1 MCSSGLT
8 KRPCLENKVEVQT
21 VPWGCPLQSTYI
33 LWYVSALTHSI
44 HIHVH
49 TMSLYIKLYCCVCVY
64 VCKWV
69 QPCAWYYVQVRGQLL
84 GAGFLLHGLW
94 GWDPGHHVFS
104 VSPCTYQTTSPAIN
118 NAGKKRK
125 KRKEN
130 KSHLWGCSRLFSSL
144 LSLPILLVLFEMIS
158 PPGLAKYF
166 FGSLSL
172 CFFLNVCVSH
182 LHNFR
187 LGILGLG
194 LHSMSFFFIVCLW
207 GHPWQVP
214 TSHL

>member
-1 MCSSGLT
+1 MCT
-8 KRPCLENKVEVQT
+8 C
-21 VPWGCPLQSTYI
+21 
-33 LWYVSALTHSI
+33 VSECG
-44 HIHVH
+44 HVH
-49 TMSLYIKLYCCVCVY
+49 GKGV
-64 VCKWV
+64 
-69 QPCAWYYVQVRGQLL
+69 YVQVRGQLS
-84 GAGFLLHGLW
+84 GAGFLLHGIW

-118 NAGKKRK
+118 NAGKKK

-130 KSHLWGCSRLFSSL
+130 KSHLWGCSRLFPSL

-182 LHNFR
+182 LHTFR

-194 LHSMSFFFIVCLW
+194 LHSMSFFFIVCLFF
-207 GHPWQVP
+207 
-214 TSHL
+214 S